1 MKVVCLIPIR
11 LNSSRIKNKNFKIIK
26 NQTLLEYVCKR
37 IIKSNFIDNI
47 YIASTNKKKINT
59 IINKYK
65 KLKYFERSKKSS
77 RKNSKTEEVIK
88 EFTKKVKSD
97 LVVLVQITNPFIN
110 NICIDQAIRKFKK
123 KNYDTLL
130 SVVKSKKFLW
140 KNSNRARPINYKLNN
155 RKMSQ
160 NLNGYFIEN
169 GSFYLFYTKNFL
181 KHKNRLHGKIG
192 YYEMPKKTLH
202 EIDDY
207 EDLKIVKKL
216 I

>member
-110 NICIDQAIRKFKK
+110 NICIDEAIRKFKK